1 MKTYIYI
8 LITCRVGAL
17 MAFARI
23 CRVLTATNRCRQD
36 CFVVSSRH
44 EIISE
49 LSSINKVSCS
59 TKN

>member
-49 LSSINKVSCS
+49 LSSMFNQ
-59 TKN
+59 